1 MSLITKVFIPLCN
14 MLLSE
19 DVIQFLST
27 LSTLLWASW
36 QGSHQVH
43 LAEQITNAYQSE
55 WKAAGF
61 TLFMMQPSAPKH
73 GEITGNRRYIKNP
86 QSCWSCFMFK
96 WNLQRFLPYIIH
108 HSIIIYKPNK
118 RTIEIKTYPHT
129 HTHTNKQNYCDFDA
143 DCHDAALDLSP
154 LSRSRSPKQSIY
166 WWAHT
171 WSPIT
176 YTYSTF
182 MHAAHIHTHTIMQ
195 IVARGGWHLGGLKL
209 KTS

>member
-129 HTHTNKQNYCDFDA
+129 HIHTRTQTNKIIVILMPTAMMLPWICLHCLAVAALNNLSTDGPTREVPSPTHTVHSCMQ
-143 DCHDAALDLSP
+143 LIS
-154 LSRSRSPKQSIY
+154 
-166 WWAHT
+166 
-171 WSPIT
+171 
-176 YTYSTF
+176 
-182 MHAAHIHTHTIMQ
+182 IHTP
-195 IVARGGWHLGGLKL
+195 LCKL
-209 KTS
+209 LREEGDT